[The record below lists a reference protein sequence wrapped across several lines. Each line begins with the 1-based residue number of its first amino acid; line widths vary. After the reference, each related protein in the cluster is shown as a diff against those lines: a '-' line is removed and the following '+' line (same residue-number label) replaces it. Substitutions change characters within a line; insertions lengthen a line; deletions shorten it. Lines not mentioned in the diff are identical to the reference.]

1 MSPLY
6 PHSPLASDPDKHIC
20 VISSHLI
27 THHFFYIGIS
37 PYKYSACSTSIH
49 PPLNQYTYNNHCE
62 IASIHPFVIH
72 HLSRHALLSSCF
84 ISDIPISAS
93 HVSPVCLSPFP
104 SVFLFRL
111 TFFIRPNVVSIPRH
125 WNISTSTYIQ
135 HTFLRPRS
143 LVIFQHSSNLLPC
156 SQSQI
161 LRPLSLS
168 LFILCAIPR
177 SFSSVRDSFFD
188 SRLTT

>member
-1 MSPLY
+1 MHPTPTSTFVLFP
-6 PHSPLASDPDKHIC
+6 P
-20 VISSHLI
+20 ISSLI
-27 THHFFYIGIS
+27 IS
-37 PYKYSACSTSIH
+37 FTSAFHPTSTSRVLHPSIH

-93 HVSPVCLSPFP
+93 HVSQVCLSPFP

-143 LVIFQHSSNLLPC
+143 LVVFQHSSNLLPC

-168 LFILCAIPR
+168 LLFSVPFLVVFHRSVIPFSIL
-177 SFSSVRDSFFD
+177 V
-188 SRLTT
+188 